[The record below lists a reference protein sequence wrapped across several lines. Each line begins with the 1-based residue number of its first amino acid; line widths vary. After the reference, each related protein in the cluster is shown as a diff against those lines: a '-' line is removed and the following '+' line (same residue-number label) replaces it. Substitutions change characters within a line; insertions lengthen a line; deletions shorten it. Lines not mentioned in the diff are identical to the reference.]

1 MSLIYKYKLSGY
13 TFETNVHLPELMV
26 SEENSQ
32 GNIIVRKDVSDRI
45 PVEAL
50 NRKSIS
56 YPELNLICINSDSIG
71 FLAIWDKHHI
81 EFTPNFQ
88 VNDAFLRMVL
98 LGSVS
103 MLLAN
108 SFQLLSLHAACVVV
122 KDKAVLFCAKSGR
135 GKSSLAAYF
144 YSKGYVVLADDV
156 INVQLMDSGKL
167 YAFPSVPR
175 IKLSEEALIKIGKTK
190 EGLLAIPAA
199 ATKYSLPMDFSLLKE
214 KYEISEVI
222 FPEFE
227 GEENSF
233 EVLKGMEKLRELT
246 KHIYRYRLGIRSG
259 IFDHRRSILFAMA
272 SQLEMKFF
280 FRSSE
285 NTKMNESLKFI
296 ESMLRSKK

>member
-1 MSLIYKYKLSGY
+1 
-13 TFETNVHLPELMV
+13 MV

-50 NRKSIS
+50 TRKSIS
-56 YPELNLICINSDSIG
+56 YPELNLTCINSDSIG
-71 FLAIWDKHHI
+71 FLAIWDKHYI

-88 VNDAFLRMVL
+88 THVSANWRINDAFLRMVL

-122 KDKAVLFCAKSGR
+122 NDKAVLFCAKSGR

-199 ATKYSLPMDFSLLKE
+199 VTKYSLPMDFSSLKE

-272 SQLEMKFF
+272 SQLEMNFF

-285 NTKMNESLKFI
+285 NKKMNESLEYIKSI
-296 ESMLRSKK
+296 LRNRK